1 MSGTDAIDLADFVAR
16 RESRPPP
23 VVRPRVWTQGLL
35 LGVAVTYLDEVIIP
49 RSWGIG
55 EVLFPDPQ

>member
-1 MSGTDAIDLADFVAR
+1 VSGSDAIDFADFVAR
-16 RESRPPP
+16 RESRSHP

-49 RSWGIG
+49 RSWGFAG
-55 EVLFPDPQ
+55 LPRDDPR